1 MLDIFNLAVA
11 KAINGDSGGGG
22 NVTLL
27 NNKDISAN
35 GTYKAS
41 DDSADGYKKVTVSV
55 ANSYAAADE
64 GKVVSSGALVSQTAH
79 ATVTQ
84 NGTVD
89 TTTNNS
95 VEVAVPLPSG
105 TKQISITQNGTTTE
119 NVSGYASA
127 EISVNVSGGG
137 GTLLADYTASQ
148 DVSTILINS
157 GLGEYPVYAV
167 KMSGTL
173 SANEWVYPELNGV
186 SQTSDYFSQ
195 TQTPN
200 FEFYVCL
207 NANNDMYGSVFGHH
221 SSTVKGSAP
230 LASIGLHLYAQSAVF
245 KSGFNVKVWGVTV

>member
-1 MLDIFNLAVA
+1 MLDLFDLAVA

-22 NVTLL
+22 SATLL

-64 GKVVSSGALVSQTAH
+64 GKVVSNGALVSQTAH

-95 VEVAVPLPSG
+95 VEVAVPAPSG

-119 NVSGYASA
+119 NVADYASA

-137 GTLLADYTASQ
+137 STPGVAYEKHDVDFTLAASTSY
-148 DVSTILINS
+148 DTILNQYVDEAAFWAIYPTDADNTNTNTIATGLWWQSPNSTAPSLITGITTATGVALSTLYYFTVNDQSYNATRTRANCINKPA
-157 GLGEYPVYAV
+157 GNYRLTFY
-167 KMSGTL
+167 
-173 SANEWVYPELNGV
+173 GV
-186 SQTSDYFSQ
+186 
-195 TQTPN
+195 
-200 FEFYVCL
+200 
-207 NANNDMYGSVFGHH
+207 A
-221 SSTVKGSAP
+221 K
-230 LASIGLHLYAQSAVF
+230 
-245 KSGFNVKVWGVTV
+245 